1 MLIWNTKMEIKFKKL
16 SPKASTPTYGTDGAA
31 AFDLYASASVSGY
44 ARVIVKTD
52 LVFEIPK
59 GYAMLIKPRS
69 GLAFKNQQHAF
80 AGTID
85 SDYRG
90 EVKVLL
96 MNEYEER
103 PLVVHAGDRVA
114 QAIVIPVPSILFT
127 EVGEL
132 SETSRGTN
140 GFGSTD

>member
-16 SPKASTPTYGTDGAA
+16 SPNATTPTYGTDGAA
-31 AFDLYASASVSGY
+31 AFDLYAANKVVGTG
-44 ARVIVKTD
+44 RVIVNTD
-52 LVFEIPK
+52 LAFEIPE
-59 GYAMLIKPRS
+59 GYAMFIKPRS
-69 GLAFKNQQHAF
+69 GLAFTDREHAF

-85 SDYRG
+85 CDYRG

-96 MNEYEER
+96 VAEDPNQ
-103 PLVVHAGDRVA
+103 LVTVLRGQRLA
-114 QAIVIPVPSILFT
+114 QAIILPVPSILFT

-140 GFGSTD
+140 GFGSTG

>member
-1 MLIWNTKMEIKFKKL
+1 MEIKFQKL
-16 SPKASTPTYGTDGAA
+16 SPKAITPTYGTDGAA
-31 AFDLYASASVSGY
+31 AFDLYASVSVSGFS
-44 ARVIVKTD
+44 RVIVKTD
-52 LVFEIPK
+52 LAFEIPK

-69 GLAFKNQQHAF
+69 GLAFNSQQHAF

-90 EVKVLL
+90 EVKILL
-96 MNEYEER
+96 MDEYEER
-103 PLVVHAGDRVA
+103 PLVIHSGDRVA
-114 QAIVIPVPSILFT
+114 QALIIPVPSILFT

-140 GFGSTD
+140 GFGSTG